1 MYNGGSLSTFPI
13 AVCCPAQTLTMVK
26 IELQFTRLRPFY
38 IINFIVP
45 ALLLALCML
54 LAFLLPTECGERLGY
69 SLTILLSYTV
79 LLTIVADMMPTTS
92 KQTPHIGKISMC
104 GSRRGTGG
112 PDPSFKNIK
121 NIGFLSNTGPD
132 PLKITRLPILHS
144 MLGHHQP
151 ASETPFKWRFLN
163 GVLLAGRWWPT
174 NCGFWILPPSS
185 N

>member
-38 IINFIVP
+38 VINLIVP

-92 KQTPHIGKISMC
+92 KQTPHIGEIC
-104 GSRRGTGG
+104 ADPEGGAVG
-112 PDPSFKNIK
+112 PDPPPPLEKYK
-121 NIGFLSNTGPD
+121 NIGFLSKLVRIL
-132 PLKITRLPILHS
+132 LKSQGYQSSIQCWAIIGS
-144 MLGHHQP
+144 P
-151 ASETPFKWRFLN
+151 AKRHLI
-163 GVLLAGRWWPT
+163 GVLLAGR
-174 NCGFWILPPSS
+174 
-185 N
+185 